1 MVVQSFGA
9 ENYQYRTVAE
19 KLVVQLAGNRTESGP
34 VDQTPLA
41 AHLQELRAEDD
52 LRAGRNPDLSLFP
65 ERERREIRR
74 ARRAVSMSALA
85 AKAACLLTKD
95 FLQVWDAAT
104 ATERG
109 ELALEFMRKMNSYL
123 RAHGADAPEEKR
135 SNRVFQRLPA
145 MFVCGTATR

>member
-9 ENYQYRTVAE
+9 ENYQYRTAAE

-34 VDQTPLA
+34 VDQTQLA
-41 AHLQELRAEDD
+41 AHSGTSR
-52 LRAGRNPDLSLFP
+52 RGRS
-65 ERERREIRR
+65 
-74 ARRAVSMSALA
+74 ARRSESRSKLIPREGAKGDSARSARCLYERIGGESGM
-85 AKAACLLTKD
+85 LLTKD

-104 ATERG
+104 ATQRG